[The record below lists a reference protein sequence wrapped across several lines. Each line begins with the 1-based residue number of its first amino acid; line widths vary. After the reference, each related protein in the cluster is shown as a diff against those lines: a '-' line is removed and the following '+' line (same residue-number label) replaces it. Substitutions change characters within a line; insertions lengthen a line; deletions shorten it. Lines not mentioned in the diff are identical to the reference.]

1 VTAHPHA
8 AAACLVLLSSAC
20 TGPRRLQGQ
29 LQATHDLISQAER
42 NGAYR
47 CAPRELALA
56 KANTEFAELELGQ
69 GRLSRAEEHY
79 EIAEPNARA
88 AYDRSPPERCAAGGI
103 VIEGQD
109 QDRDGD
115 GIMDDDDRC
124 PMVAEDFDRV
134 EDEDGCPE
142 DQDSDGDRLSD
153 LRDQCPVEAEDQD
166 GHLDEDGCPETD
178 NDDDGVVD
186 AADRCPNDAE
196 DPDGFQSEDGCPDP
210 DNDTDTIA
218 DVQDDC
224 PNELGP
230 VDNQGCPRRY
240 VGVVVASDRIR
251 ITQTIFFDF
260 NRATIQSRS
269 FPLLNT
275 VADVLRDFPTVTVEV
290 QGHTDSRGDDA
301 YNLNLSNERA
311 TSVRTYLQGRGV
323 APERMTSRGYGE
335 TRPIESNTSTG
346 GRAANR
352 RVEFVRTD
360 QAAQPPQPAP

>member
-1 VTAHPHA
+1 MTRAILA
-8 AAACLVLLSSAC
+8 SCLLLALGACS
-20 TGPRRLQGQ
+20 GPRRLQGQ
-29 LQATHDLISQAER
+29 LQATHDLIAQAER

-56 KANTEFAELELGQ
+56 KANTRFAEIELDE

-79 EIAEPNARA
+79 AIAEPNARA
-88 AYDRSPPERCAAGGI
+88 AYDNSPPARCAPRG
-103 VIEGQD
+103 VVVERPN

-115 GIMDDDDRC
+115 GIFDDEDRC
-124 PMVAEDFDRV
+124 PTVPEDFDDV

-153 LRDQCPVEAEDQD
+153 LRDQCPIEPEDAD
-166 GHLDEDGCPETD
+166 GFLDEDGCPEND

-186 AADRCPNDAE
+186 AADRCPNDPE
-196 DPDGFQSEDGCPDP
+196 DPDGFQQDDGCPDN
-210 DNDTDTIA
+210 DNDSDTLV
-218 DVQDDC
+218 DVQDQC
-224 PNELGP
+224 PNEIGP

-251 ITQTIFFDF
+251 INQTIYFDF
-260 NRATIQSRS
+260 NRATIQPRS
-269 FPLLNT
+269 FPILNT
-275 VADVLRDFPTVTVEV
+275 VADVLRDFPTITVEI
-290 QGHTDSRGDDA
+290 QGHTDSRGNDE
-301 YNLNLSNERA
+301 YNMNLSNERA
-311 TSVRTYLQGRGV
+311 AAVRAYLTGRGT

-335 TRPIESNTSTG
+335 TRPIESNTTTA

-360 QAAQPPQPAP
+360 QAAQTPQQPAP